1 MYKTKV
7 TIWTDGACS
16 PKTKI
21 GGYAYIAQYLKWNE
35 EFELYQLV
43 KEKKDSKTIIS
54 TTNNRMELLAAIRTL
69 QWIIKNRSID
79 RKDPS
84 ANKELYKIHT
94 DSNYVKEGITKWII
108 GWKKKNFVGVKNPD
122 LWQLLDKLNG
132 HMGKC
137 VEWHWVRGHDI
148 SEGNIEADRL
158 ANLGCTVAK

>member
-1 MYKTKV
+1 MKEINFYC
-7 TIWTDGACS
+7 DGACKGNGKENS
-16 PKTKI
+16 I
-21 GGYAYIAQYLKWNE
+21 GGWGSHSFDIDMSIHGGE
-35 EFELYQLV
+35 
-43 KEKKDSKTIIS
+43 IG

-84 ANKELYKIHT
+84 VNKELYKIHT
-94 DSNYVKEGITKWII
+94 DCNYVKEGITKWII

-122 LWQLLDKLNG
+122 LWQLLDKLNV

>member
-1 MYKTKV
+1 MS
-7 TIWTDGACS
+7 IHGGE
-16 PKTKI
+16 I
-21 GGYAYIAQYLKWNE
+21 G
-35 EFELYQLV
+35 
-43 KEKKDSKTIIS
+43 

-69 QWIIKNRSID
+69 QWIIKNRSIDRSID

-122 LWQLLDKLNG
+122 LWQLLDKLNV